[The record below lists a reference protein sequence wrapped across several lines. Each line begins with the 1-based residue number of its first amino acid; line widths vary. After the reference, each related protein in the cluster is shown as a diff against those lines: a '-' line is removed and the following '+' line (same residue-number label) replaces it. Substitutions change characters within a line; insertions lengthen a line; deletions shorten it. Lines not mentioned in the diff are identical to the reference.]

1 MTTKPKTRK
10 ASAAKR
16 ATPKAAAKQAS
27 GEPKRE
33 VSEICRLV
41 ARLRVLEAEKAYQ
54 AAIAGTDEENE
65 TLICQH
71 DNEQDE
77 IEMELSRSI
86 PQDFDEVRELLEFAV
101 GMREAG
107 FRSDGADQMIL
118 RNILESLHNVTEAAR
133 NAGMEEMRR
142 TINFVT
148 ENAHRLLDGELD
160 IRRAIDRAQFSEAI
174 GMPRA

>member
-10 ASAAKR
+10 APVAKR
-16 ATPKAAAKQAS
+16 AAPKAATKQAS

-65 TLICQH
+65 TLSCQH

-86 PQDFDEVRELLEFAV
+86 PRFQRGERAFGVR
-101 GMREAG
+101 GRY
-107 FRSDGADQMIL
+107 
-118 RNILESLHNVTEAAR
+118 AR
-133 NAGMEEMRR
+133 G
-142 TINFVT
+142 
-148 ENAHRLLDGELD
+148 RL
-160 IRRAIDRAQFSEAI
+160 
-174 GMPRA
+174 PV

>member
-1 MTTKPKTRK
+1 MTTNPKTRK
-10 ASAAKR
+10 APAKR
-16 ATPKAAAKQAS
+16 ATPKAATKQTS
-27 GEPKRE
+27 GEPKRTI
-33 VSEICRLV
+33 SEICRLV
-41 ARLRVLEAEKAYQ
+41 TRWRFLGAEEDYQ

-71 DNEQDE
+71 GDEQYE
-77 IEMELSRSI
+77 IEMELSRLI

-101 GMREAG
+101 EMREAG

-142 TINFVT
+142 TINVVT

>member
-1 MTTKPKTRK
+1 LAFDRRPRSTDKAFGKFLLIVATWAATVAAPIGLKPKTHK

-27 GEPKRE
+27 GERKRE

-65 TLICQH
+65 TLSCQH

-77 IEMELSRSI
+77 IEMDLSRSI
-86 PQDFDEVRELLEFAV
+86 PRFQRGERAF
-101 GMREAG
+101 GS
-107 FRSDGADQMIL
+107 RS
-118 RNILESLHNVTEAAR
+118 VCAR
-133 NAGMEEMRR
+133 QASGLTGPTR
-142 TINFVT
+142 
-148 ENAHRLLDGELD
+148 
-160 IRRAIDRAQFSEAI
+160 
-174 GMPRA
+174 

>member
-1 MTTKPKTRK
+1 MTSKPKTRN
-10 ASAAKR
+10 APVKR
-16 ATPKAAAKQAS
+16 VEPKAATKHAS

-41 ARLRVLEAEKAYQ
+41 ARLRVLEAEKDYQ

-71 DNEQDE
+71 ENEQDE
-77 IEMELSRSI
+77 IEMELSRLI
-86 PQDFDEVRELLEFAV
+86 PQDFDEVRGLLELAIE
-101 GMREAG
+101 MREGG
-107 FRSDGADQMIL
+107 FRCDGADQMIL
-118 RNILESLHNVTEAAR
+118 RNILESLHNVTETAR

-148 ENAHRLLDGELD
+148 ENASKMIAAELN
-160 IRRAIDRAQFSEAI
+160 IRRSA
-174 GMPRA
+174 

>member
-1 MTTKPKTRK
+1 MSKTKLKWSFRD
-10 ASAAKR
+10 R
-16 ATPKAAAKQAS
+16 
-27 GEPKRE
+27 
-33 VSEICRLV
+33 
-41 ARLRVLEAEKAYQ
+41 
-54 AAIAGTDEENE
+54 
-65 TLICQH
+65 
-71 DNEQDE
+71 
-77 IEMELSRSI
+77 SR
-86 PQDFDEVRELLEFAV
+86 DFNEVRELLEFAV

-148 ENAHRLLDGELD
+148 ENAHRLL

-174 GMPRA
+174 GMPRASGRCAMRWSAAGRRRSRRNREQKS

>member
-1 MTTKPKTRK
+1 MTMTTKPKTRK
-10 ASAAKR
+10 APAAKR
-16 ATPKAAAKQAS
+16 AAPKAATKQAS
-27 GEPKRE
+27 GKTKGAI
-33 VSEICRLV
+33 SEISRLV
-41 ARLRVLEAEKAYQ
+41 TRLRVLEAEKAYQ

-71 DNEQDE
+71 ENEQDE
-77 IEMELSRSI
+77 IEMELSRLI
-86 PQDFDEVRELLEFAV
+86 PQDFDEVRELLELAV
-101 GMREAG
+101 DMREAG

-148 ENAHRLLDGELD
+148 ENASKVIDAELN
-160 IRRAIDRAQFSEAI
+160 IRRSA
-174 GMPRA
+174 